1 MSSSK
6 ILLSNT
12 SPKLK
17 APADIFD
24 DAREFVGGTSPAAW
38 WLRCELAPM
47 VSQLIDL
54 VIRSFVERLYTG
66 AVCSFKAATVPWEN
80 GVKGGMKAISRSSRD
95 ANAAYLV
102 LLPSVVLFT
111 RDFHPF

>member
-6 ILLSNT
+6 ILPSNT
-12 SPKLK
+12 PPKLE
-17 APADIFD
+17 APTDIFD

-54 VIRSFVERLYTG
+54 LIRSFVKRIG
-66 AVCSFKAATVPWEN
+66 A
-80 GVKGGMKAISRSSRD
+80 
-95 ANAAYLV
+95 
-102 LLPSVVLFT
+102 LPDLIIYRCDVQLQSCDTALGE
-111 RDFHPF
+111 